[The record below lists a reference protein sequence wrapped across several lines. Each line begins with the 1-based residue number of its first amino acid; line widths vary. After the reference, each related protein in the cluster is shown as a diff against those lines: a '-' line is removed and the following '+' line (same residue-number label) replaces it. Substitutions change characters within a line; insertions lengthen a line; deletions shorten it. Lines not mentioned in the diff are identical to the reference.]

1 MKASHCVELLFV
13 SQPIDARIAVVF
25 LHGVDTNVEHGWSQ
39 PGAHKSFVT
48 RLSEELP
55 AAAVGTFTYPCTL
68 RHFVEDGLSIEQLAR
83 GVAASFRDHLLEAY
97 RTIVVV
103 GHCLGGSIAVT
114 ALRMLSEQQPLWSP
128 AWANLVMFLIDVP
141 FTTSDQGPSEW
152 LGGLME
158 VLRYPRELLEANA
171 EFWKERELRMPIEA
185 YALISDGPSWI
196 TPLRPDAWLP
206 DDNIRR
212 LPLSHL
218 EIARPAGNGPFP
230 TCDYIVERLVKL
242 EPPP

>member
-103 GHCLGGSIAVT
+103 GHCLGGSMGKRAAAALVT
-114 ALRMLSEQQPLWSP
+114 SMGKPCNVSHRCTLHHFGSRSFRMARRLDGSAEIPEG
-128 AWANLVMFLIDVP
+128 V
-141 FTTSDQGPSEW
+141 T
-152 LGGLME
+152 GGKRG
-158 VLRYPRELLEANA
+158 VLERTGTANA
-171 EFWKERELRMPIEA
+171 
-185 YALISDGPSWI
+185 D
-196 TPLRPDAWLP
+196 
-206 DDNIRR
+206 
-212 LPLSHL
+212 
-218 EIARPAGNGPFP
+218 
-230 TCDYIVERLVKL
+230 
-242 EPPP
+242 